1 MVIRRGAVKN
11 VPHGTARPQRHP
23 RIRCDTARPAMT
35 SPTVSL
41 VLGSGGARGYAH
53 IGAIEELR
61 AQGFDIRSVA
71 GASMG
76 ALVGGIYAAGKLD
89 AYRDWVK
96 PLQRL
101 DVLRLLDWNFSGGGL
116 IKGDRI
122 IDQLRDLIGD
132 VDIEDLPIPY
142 TAVAVDLMAQREVWF
157 SRGSLFDAIRA
168 SIAIPTV
175 LRPHYYQGRTL
186 VDGGLLNPVPITPT
200 LRDLTDCTIAVDV
213 NAPAESLDAH
223 APLAAAAASAGGD
236 ATFGSVAGVL
246 SGKRSDEAAGASP
259 AAAVEDAAAAD
270 ATAAQGSSAAT
281 YRQRIADFIN
291 GLTTDKREKK
301 ETPAADPGVLEL
313 FARSLDAVQETITRF
328 KLAAQ
333 PPDLIV
339 RIPRNSGAFYEFHRA
354 EEFIEI
360 GRLRTRE
367 ALRHWQLPQPRRR

>member
-1 MVIRRGAVKN
+1 
-11 VPHGTARPQRHP
+11 
-23 RIRCDTARPAMT
+23 MT

-41 VLGSGGARGYAH
+41 ALGSGGARGYAH

-71 GASMG
+71 GSSMG
-76 ALVGGIYAAGKLD
+76 ALVGGVYAAGQLD
-89 AYRDWVK
+89 GYRDWVK
-96 PLQRL
+96 PLQRF
-101 DVLRLLDWNFSGGGL
+101 DVLRMLDWTFAGGGL

-122 IDQLRDLIGD
+122 IDKLRDLIGEIN
-132 VDIEDLPIPY
+132 IEDLPIAY

-213 NAPAESLDAH
+213 NAAAEPLDTAAPAADAD
-223 APLAAAAASAGGD
+223 GGED
-236 ATFGSVAGVL
+236 VTFGSM
-246 SGKRSDEAAGASP
+246 AGALADLAKGALAPGESS
-259 AAAVEDAAAAD
+259 AAEAAD
-270 ATAAQGSSAAT
+270 AEPPSNSSQASAVST

-291 GLTTDKREKK
+291 GLTEKREKK
-301 ETPAADPGVLEL
+301 DVPGADPGVLEL
-313 FARSLDAVQETITRF
+313 FARSLDVVQETITRF

-339 RIPRNSGAFYEFHRA
+339 RVPRNVCAFYEFHRA
-354 EEFIEI
+354 EEIIEI
-360 GRLRTRE
+360 GRRRTRE
-367 ALRHWQLPQPRRR
+367 ALRHWQVPKPHRR